1 MPLERE
7 LKFRLAPRAA
17 AHAAS
22 ELALVRGVALSSI
35 YFDTASRELS
45 RARAA
50 LRLRRV
56 GRAWLQTF
64 KCERAPGVRGEW
76 ELGVPRAALD
86 LSRFP
91 ADEIRRTSGIDLP
104 SLDRRLQPLFET
116 RFARRAADVRLKDA
130 TVEVALD
137 RGTIVAGKRREPLL
151 ELEIELKNGEPRRLL
166 RYAESLIEP
175 LQLSL
180 SLASKAERGYGLALG
195 EGRAPRKWR
204 RPDLREAQ
212 PHEALAKLASVAF
225 EQIAANAEGVL
236 ASDDS
241 EYLHQL
247 RVGMRRLRSLFAAF
261 RALDP
266 RPGAVRRRLR
276 PFGKVLGEA
285 RDWDVF
291 SQSVHPRPAAAKK
304 ARAKARALVASP
316 AFQQALVRI
325 LRWIEEAPWRR
336 SEEPLDR
343 FAARSLDRLYRKA
356 LKKIDW
362 ADAAERHRRRVRVKR
377 LRYAAD
383 AFAGCFAPAQARR
396 YLAALERLQDGFGE
410 LNDIAVARR
419 LGGGHGLDARE
430 ARLIGRARRD
440 WAAFEARA
448 PFWRGARRTPRA

>member
-17 AHAAS
+17 ARAAN
-22 ELALVRGVALSSI
+22 ELALAPGVALSSI
-35 YFDTASRELS
+35 YFDTPSRALS

-64 KCERAPGVRGEW
+64 KCERAPGARGEW

-86 LSRFP
+86 LARFP
-91 ADEIRRTSGIDLP
+91 ADEIRRASGIELA
-104 SLDRRLQPLFET
+104 SLSGRLAPLFET
-116 RFARRAADVRLKDA
+116 RFTRRAADVRLKDA
-130 TVEVALD
+130 VVEVALD
-137 RGTIVAGKRREPLL
+137 RGAVIAGKRRKPLL
-151 ELEIELKNGEPRRLL
+151 ELEIELKSGEPRRLL
-166 RYAESLIEP
+166 RYAESLVEP
-175 LQLSL
+175 LALRL
-180 SLASKAERGYGLALG
+180 SLASKAEQGYRLALG
-195 EGRAPRKWR
+195 EPRSPRKWR
-204 RPDLREAQ
+204 RPDLRGAK
-212 PHEALAKLASVAF
+212 PHEALVRLAGAAF
-225 EQIAANAEGVL
+225 VQIAANAEGVL
-236 ASDDS
+236 ACDDP

-247 RVGMRRLRSLFAAF
+247 RVGLRRLRALFAAF

-266 RPGAVRRRLR
+266 QPGAVRQRLR
-276 PFGKVLGEA
+276 PFATVLGAA

-291 SQSVHPRPAAAKK
+291 AEGLPSPPAAAKK

-316 AFQQALVRI
+316 PFQRALVRI
-325 LRWIEEAPWRR
+325 LRWIEEAPWRTR
-336 SEEPLDR
+336 EEPLDR
-343 FAARSLDRLYRKA
+343 FAARALDRLHRKA

-362 ADAAERHRRRVRVKR
+362 SDAAERHRRRVRLKR

-383 AFAGCFAPAQARR
+383 AFADGFARARASP

-419 LGGGHGLDARE
+419 LGRGQALDARE
-430 ARLIGRARRD
+430 KRLIGRVRRD
-440 WAAFEARA
+440 WAAFEARP

>member
-17 AHAAS
+17 ARAAT
-22 ELALVRGVALSSI
+22 ELPLARGVLLSSI
-35 YFDTASRELS
+35 YFDTRSRELS

-64 KCERAPGVRGEW
+64 KCERGPGVRGEW

-91 ADEIRRTSGIDLP
+91 AEEIRRASGIDLA
-104 SLDRRLQPLFET
+104 SLSGRLAPLFET
-116 RFARRAADVRLKDA
+116 RFTRRAADIRLQDA
-130 TVEVALD
+130 VLEVALD
-137 RGTIVAGKRREPLL
+137 RGAVIAGKRREPLL
-151 ELEIELKNGEPRRLL
+151 ELEVELKSGEPRRLL

-175 LQLSL
+175 LRLSL
-180 SLASKAERGYGLALG
+180 SLASKAQRGYGLALG
-195 EGRAPRKWR
+195 EGDSPRKWR
-204 RPDLREAQ
+204 RPDLREAT
-212 PHEALAKLASVAF
+212 PHEALARLASVAF
-225 EQIAANAEGVL
+225 EQIAANAEGML
-236 ASDDS
+236 ASGDP

-266 RPGAVRRRLR
+266 QAGAVRRRLR
-276 PFGKVLGEA
+276 AFATVLGEA

-291 SQSVHPRPAAAKK
+291 SRSRHSPPPAAKK

-325 LRWIEEAPWRR
+325 LRWIERAPWRK

-383 AFAGCFAPAQARR
+383 AFAGCFSPARASR

-410 LNDIAVARR
+410 LNDMAVARR

-430 ARLIGRARRD
+430 ARLIARVRRD

-448 PFWRGARRTPRA
+448 PFWRDDKRRPRA

>member
-1 MPLERE
+1 
-7 LKFRLAPRAA
+7 
-17 AHAAS
+17 
-22 ELALVRGVALSSI
+22 
-35 YFDTASRELS
+35 
-45 RARAA
+45 
-50 LRLRRV
+50 
-56 GRAWLQTF
+56 
-64 KCERAPGVRGEW
+64 VRGEW
-76 ELGVPRAALD
+76 ELGVPRAELD
-86 LSRFP
+86 LARFP
-91 ADEIRRTSGIDLP
+91 ADEIRRASGIDLA

-137 RGTIVAGKRREPLL
+137 RGAIVAGQRREPLL
-151 ELEIELKNGEPRRLL
+151 ELEIELKSGEPRRLL

-175 LQLSL
+175 LELSL

-195 EGRAPRKWR
+195 EPRAPRKWR
-204 RPDLREAQ
+204 RPDLREAK
-212 PHEALAKLASVAF
+212 PHEALARLANVAF

-236 ASDDS
+236 VSEDP

-261 RALDP
+261 REIEP
-266 RPGAVRRRLR
+266 QTRAVRRRLR
-276 PFGKVLGEA
+276 PLGAVLGEA

-291 SQSVHPRPAAAKK
+291 SRSLESIPPPAKK

-316 AFQQALVRI
+316 AFQQALLRT

-336 SEEPLDR
+336 SEEPLER

-356 LKKIDW
+356 VKKIDW
-362 ADAAERHRRRVRVKR
+362 ADARERHRRRVRVKR

-383 AFAGCFAPAQARR
+383 AFADCFARARAGR

-419 LGGGHGLDARE
+419 LGGGQGLDARE
-430 ARLIGRARRD
+430 ERLIGRVRRD

-448 PFWRGARRTPRA
+448 PFWRDARRRPRA